1 MAEAQRVGLAMQ
13 DNELR
18 GLHVMV
24 YRPVRWMREGVDNTL
39 GGASSTAEGF
49 CVIGLAR
56 RRRDTFEPLPRDC
69 QVFAPDAEHP
79 AAVLVRALLRGEP
92 PHLVPLDIFDSGRW
106 RMPGGNLADSL
117 ESRWR
122 DLVSSFLPTEG
133 GPLYV
138 SAVDI
143 HDRVDGQ
150 PEAPREAPPP
160 TCEGCGPTPLHI
172 VKSTESESD
181 NKPVL

>member
-1 MAEAQRVGLAMQ
+1 MAEAQRVDPAMQ

-18 GLHVMV
+18 GLHVSV
-24 YRPVRWMREGVDNTL
+24 YRPARWMREGVDSTL
-39 GGASSTAEGF
+39 GDASNTAEGF

-56 RRRDTFEPLPRDC
+56 HRRDTLEPLPRDC

-79 AAVLVRALLRGEP
+79 AAVLVRSLLRGKP
-92 PHLVPLDIFDSGRW
+92 PHLVPLDIFESGRW
-106 RMPGGNLADSL
+106 RMPGGNLADSSD
-117 ESRWR
+117 SRWR

-143 HDRVDGQ
+143 HDLVDGQ
-150 PEAPREAPPP
+150 REAPREAPPP
-160 TCEGCGPTPLHI
+160 TGEGFGPTPLHL
-172 VKSTESESD
+172 VKSTESEND
-181 NKPVL
+181 K